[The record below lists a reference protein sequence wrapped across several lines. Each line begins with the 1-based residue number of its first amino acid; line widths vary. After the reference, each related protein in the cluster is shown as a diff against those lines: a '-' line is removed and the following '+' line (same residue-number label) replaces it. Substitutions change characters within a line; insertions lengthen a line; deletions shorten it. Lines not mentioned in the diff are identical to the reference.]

1 MVHRLAVLL
10 PLALAA
16 CAHVPAPP
24 DASSM
29 NPLVGSW
36 HLERVVAIRPSGEAT
51 ISRWG
56 KNPSGLITYTGDGRM
71 AAQISGDP
79 RPAVRDPVHPT
90 PEELAAMVETYLAY
104 SGTYDFDPVRK
115 VVTHHVQMSLSPWE
129 AGEDMPRKVELDGDR
144 VTLTSTPYT
153 LRGEQVVNRLTWRR
167 LR

>member
-1 MVHRLAVLL
+1 MVHRLTVLL

-71 AAQISGDP
+71 AAQISGIPGRRSGIRFTPPP
-79 RPAVRDPVHPT
+79 RSSRPWSRPTSPT
-90 PEELAAMVETYLAY
+90 PEPT
-104 SGTYDFDPVRK
+104 T
-115 VVTHHVQMSLSPWE
+115 T
-129 AGEDMPRKVELDGDR
+129 
-144 VTLTSTPYT
+144 TP
-153 LRGEQVVNRLTWRR
+153 
-167 LR
+167 